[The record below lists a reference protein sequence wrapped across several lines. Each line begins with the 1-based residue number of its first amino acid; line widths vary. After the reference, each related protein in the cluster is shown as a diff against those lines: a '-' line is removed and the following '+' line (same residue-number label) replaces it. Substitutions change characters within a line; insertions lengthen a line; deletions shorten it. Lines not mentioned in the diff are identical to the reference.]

1 MKLVAQM
8 GERREEIEV
17 RPATPAEVAAG
28 LAPAGGSATTTYVVR
43 IGSNR
48 YLVDAADLGAG
59 VRSLRV
65 DGAQHEVAVHP
76 APGSATGGD
85 GGRHRVSVSAVVPPY
100 DVEVLDPLT
109 DLARRSRG
117 GTAGAGRQQVVA
129 MMPGRVVAVLAE
141 EGSEVETGDG
151 VVVIEAMKMEN
162 EIAAEGSGV
171 VKKLYVEAGQTVE
184 AGEPLFEVG

>member
-1 MKLVAQM
+1 MKLVAQI

-17 RPATPAEVAAG
+17 REGRASAYEVRVG
-28 LAPAGGSATTTYVVR
+28 ERTYR
-43 IGSNR
+43 
-48 YLVDAADLGAG
+48 VDAADLGAG

-76 APGSATGGD
+76 APSGAAGAGS
-85 GGRHRVSVSAVVPPY
+85 GRYRVSVSAVVPPY

-117 GTAGAGRQQVVA
+117 GGGGSGRRQVVA
-129 MMPGRVVAVLAE
+129 MMPGRVVAVLAG

-171 VKKLYVEAGQTVE
+171 VKKVFVETGQTVE